1 MTKYFNVYGAK
12 YNKDK
17 SRVNITLINSKGDE
31 KEYATISLK
40 VKDNNMLIVKEQGI
54 YLGVKFLKDFENE
67 TEKKEKKTKSKSE
80 SDTDKSLPF

>member
-40 VKDNNMLIVKEQGI
+40 VKDNKMLIVKEQGI
-54 YLGVKFLKDFENE
+54 YLGVKFLNDFENE

-80 SDTDKSLPF
+80 TDTDKTLPF

>member
-40 VKDNNMLIVKEQGI
+40 IKYNKMLIIKKQSI
-54 YLGVKFLKDFENE
+54 YLIIKFLNDFEKKE
-67 TEKKEKKTKSKSE
+67 TEKKNKKTKSESE
-80 SDTDKSLPF
+80 PNDKTLPF

>member
-40 VKDNNMLIVKEQGI
+40 VKDNKMLIVKEQGI
-54 YLGVKFLKDFENE
+54 YLGVKFLNDFEKKE
-67 TEKKEKKTKSKSE
+67 TEKKNKKTKSESE
-80 SDTDKSLPF
+80 PNDKTLPF